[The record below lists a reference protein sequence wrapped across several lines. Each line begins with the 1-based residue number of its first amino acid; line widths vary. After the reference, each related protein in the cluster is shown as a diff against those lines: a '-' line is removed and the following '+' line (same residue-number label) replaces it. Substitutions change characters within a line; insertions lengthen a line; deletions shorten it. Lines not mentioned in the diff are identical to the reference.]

1 MPIEDVYCKHK
12 TTIYFRDDPDITW
25 EANEIMNDQ
34 QIENEIMVE
43 EEKRETLC
51 WALLELESS
60 RQN

>member
-1 MPIEDVYCKHK
+1 
-12 TTIYFRDDPDITW
+12 
-25 EANEIMNDQ
+25 MNDQ

-60 RQN
+60 RKN